1 LYTGALAAASNR
13 ATWTF
18 SIELTD
24 PDTDLAIDL
33 TGATIKVAVAEQ
45 QSKQAL
51 LTGSTGDGKVVI
63 ATPATGGAFTITF
76 PLADMQTLEAGL
88 YDVGI
93 TVTLA
98 NGTTYQLLVATLPVT
113 DGIVD

>member
-1 LYTGALAAASNR
+1 MYTGALAAASNR

-33 TGATIKVAVAEQ
+33 TGATISIAVAEQ
-45 QSKQAL
+45 QSKDAL
-51 LTGSTGDGKVVI
+51 LTGSTVDGKIVI
-63 ATPATGGAFTITF
+63 ATPATDGAFTVTF
-76 PLADMQTLEAGL
+76 PLTDMETLEAGL
-88 YDVGI
+88 YDAGI
-93 TVTLA
+93 TVLLA
-98 NGTTYQLLVATLPVT
+98 SGTTYQLLVATLPVI